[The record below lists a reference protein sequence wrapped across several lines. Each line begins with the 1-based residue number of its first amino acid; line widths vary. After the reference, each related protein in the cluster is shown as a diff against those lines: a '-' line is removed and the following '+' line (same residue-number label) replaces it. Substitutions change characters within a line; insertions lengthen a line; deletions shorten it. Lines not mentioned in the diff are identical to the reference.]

1 MAGHRL
7 RNLFTALAAA
17 VCLATGAV
25 GQTSNSSGTALYNP
39 ATPGYSSILVY
50 DALVSV
56 YNAYKYGAPFSALQL
71 PYPDSLFYIV
81 CQTLATTPGD
91 NVVALHPTFPIGKT
105 INQAVAAGFPLAI
118 NQATA
123 VNAAASQF
131 LGTGSYLRL
140 RSLMD
145 HLVEATLHLSPR
157 PLQGS
162 LSMAASTIL
171 ERSSHAVVA
180 PWRLLFDHRQYLQRL
195 KSLHMELAHGVS

>member
-131 LGTGSYLRL
+131 LGDRILFEASFPYGPSGRGNAPSFTKTVTGITVYGSFNDTGKIFTC
-140 RSLMD
+140 SSG
-145 HLVEATLHLSPR
+145 TLET
-157 PLQGS
+157 PL
-162 LSMAASTIL
+162 
-171 ERSSHAVVA
+171 
-180 PWRLLFDHRQYLQRL
+180 
-195 KSLHMELAHGVS
+195 